1 MNINFVHLSVDKI
14 GDYLSRQMANF
25 FPLGDDMESTIED
38 ALFPTMRCLEHGFR
52 RINHPSYNRDSVALF
67 NVLNSDHYAS
77 FLCLLGREIHR
88 MHPHHPVAQKC
99 FLLNKALHGLNCMYD
114 VELPPVFWL
123 LHTVGSVIGKAK
135 YGNYLVVR
143 QGCTI
148 GAMRGEYP
156 VIGEGFIMSSGCSI
170 IGPSVVGNNVML
182 APNTV
187 ILGENIEPNM
197 LVSGHYSY
205 GLTYK
210 EIGRRALN
218 THFFDE

>member
-1 MNINFVHLSVDKI
+1 
-14 GDYLSRQMANF
+14 MANF
-25 FPLGDDMESTIED
+25 FPLGDDVQSTIDD
-38 ALFPTMRCLEHGFR
+38 AICSTVRSLEYCFR
-52 RINHPSYNRDSVALF
+52 HINHPSYNKNGVGLF
-67 NVLNSDHYAS
+67 DVLNSDHYAS
-77 FLCLLGREIHR
+77 FLCLLGREVHR

-156 VIGEGFIMSSGCSI
+156 VIGEGFIMSSACSI
-170 IGPSVVGNNVML
+170 IGASVVGDNVML

-187 ILGENIEPNM
+187 ILGENIGPNT
-197 LVSGHYSY
+197 LVSGHYAH
-205 GLTYK
+205 GLTCK
-210 EIGRRALN
+210 EIGRRPLN
-218 THFFDE
+218 THFFFE